1 MTKDRD
7 KAGPRANQVLGATTL
22 ALLGSSMAVVAY
34 TPVLPLVM
42 AALNLSF
49 TEAGLLNTVQFLT
62 YVTLQVPI
70 GYLVDRYGPR
80 KIISLGVVGV
90 GLFSILFSLSNN
102 LPEALLSRALLGV
115 AFSGVF
121 VPGLRVIGNWYP
133 PKQRGLGIGIFS
145 AGGGLGIGFAGF
157 LVPLLTVFIDWRSSI
172 ILISAISIVLG
183 LIAYLLISNPPSAPK
198 LTVGFLSAKI
208 GLRRLIFRRDA
219 MVLGWNHFARLGI
232 TSILWIWL
240 PTYLFT
246 SKGFSLP
253 EAGIA
258 LGIAGLVALPS
269 NILGGYISDRI
280 KSRISLVVVSWVVL
294 VIIFP
299 ALVWSTNMILTF
311 AIIFIAS
318 WFANFQRSSLYAII
332 PELFGSKDS
341 GIETGVQN
349 TWATSGVI
357 ILPFLLGIMRD
368 YTGSFDIGWIFLS
381 LVSFISLGFS
391 IYLLKLSR
399 ESKES

>member
-34 TPVLPLVM
+34 TPVLPLIM

-62 YVTLQVPI
+62 YVVLQVPI

-90 GLFSILFSLSNN
+90 GIFSILFSLSNN

-145 AGGGLGIGFAGF
+145 AGGGLGISFAGF

-172 ILISAISIVLG
+172 ILISAISIVFG

-332 PELFGSKDS
+332 PELFGSKDA

-399 ESKES
+399 ESKEN